1 MIKII
6 KSGKKEFYCI
16 CDNCGCE
23 FTCELEDIKFE
34 SGLTAT
40 RIRAVACPECGS
52 TCYINT
58 PKDTP
63 PTPLPIGWPT
73 PGEPIPCNVPSDT
86 GLDPCSNCD
95 WWKKM
100 QQPGFTYVGDTPCTW
115 CSKGPYRVT
124 CDSLSVTGTTDTISG
139 VTCTY
144 TGNIGSYTVDSV
156 MNEYMSSLAT
166 PSNETNKA
174 ELNCT
179 CNSVNSCLKHTEVF
193 SNNNCCC
200 KD

>member
-1 MIKII
+1 MIKIV

-34 SGLTAT
+34 SGLTDS
-40 RIRAVACPECGS
+40 RIRTVVCPECGS

-58 PKDTP
+58 PKNTP
-63 PTPLPIGWPT
+63 PTPLQIGWPT
-73 PGEPIPCNVPSDT
+73 PGEPIPWNIPSDT
-86 GLDPCSNCD
+86 ALDPCSTCD

-124 CDSLSVTGTTDTISG
+124 CGTTTATLQLNPEDLKKYNLNIYGYQSASG
-139 VTCTY
+139 GT
-144 TGNIGSYTVDSV
+144 NSSNSLKSDSNSV
-156 MNEYMSSLAT
+156 
-166 PSNETNKA
+166 KF
-174 ELNCT
+174 
-179 CNSVNSCLKHTEVF
+179 CNSCHKDTKA
-193 SNNNCCC
+193 SNKNNCNC
-200 KD
+200 KE

>member
-1 MIKII
+1 MIKIV

-23 FTCELEDIKFE
+23 FTCELEDLKFE
-34 SGLTAT
+34 PGLTNS
-40 RIRAVACPECGS
+40 RIRVAICPECGN

-58 PKDTP
+58 PKNTP

-73 PGEPIPCNVPSDT
+73 PGEPIPCSPAETNKI
-86 GLDPCSNCD
+86 DPCKDCD
-95 WWKKM
+95 WLKKLAS
-100 QQPGFTYVGDTPCTW
+100 GITYVGDVPCTW
-115 CSKGPYRVT
+115 CAKGPYRVT
-124 CDSLSVTGTTDTISG
+124 CGTLHGNGTTDILSG

-144 TGNIGSYTVDSV
+144 TGKIGSYTVDPV

-166 PSNETNKA
+166 GTNETNKA
-174 ELNCT
+174 DLSCT
-179 CNSVNSCLKHTEVF
+179 CNNINSCLKRTEVF